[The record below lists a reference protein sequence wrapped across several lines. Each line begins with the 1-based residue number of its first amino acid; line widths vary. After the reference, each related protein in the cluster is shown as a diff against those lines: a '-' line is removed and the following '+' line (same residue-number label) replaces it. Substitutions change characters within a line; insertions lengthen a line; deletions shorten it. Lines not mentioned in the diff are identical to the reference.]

1 MKVKGS
7 GKIRASYS
15 DSKNPLEILNRFNSL
30 HHEQTTHNEPIE
42 KKKRR
47 LPFRKEFTL
56 FNYHEDIFVKKQVER
71 LMAEVRQEIKALQ
84 KANQSFEAKIRDIE
98 RIALQPLPKKP
109 GIYHVRFFEIILKI
123 LKSMRAKIGESRT
136 WLEALSSKKKK
147 RGSLFTFRA
156 KKKGTQYSLSE
167 ELKLTRQTG

>member
-7 GKIRASYS
+7 GKIKTNYS
-15 DSKNPLEILNRFNSL
+15 DTKNLLEISNRFNSL
-30 HHEQTTHNEPIE
+30 HNEEKAYNEPIE
-42 KKKRR
+42 KRERR
-47 LPFRKEFTL
+47 LPFQKEFTL
-56 FNYHEDIFVKKQVER
+56 FNYHEDIFVKKRVEK
-71 LMAEVRQEIKALQ
+71 LMIEVRQEIEALQ
-84 KANQSFEAKIRDIE
+84 KANQSFEAKIKEIE
-98 RIALQPLPKKP
+98 KIALQPLPKNP
-109 GIYHVRFFEIILKI
+109 GIYHIRFFEIILKI

-147 RGSLFTFRA
+147 RGSLFAFRA

>member
-1 MKVKGS
+1 MSANKAIKGKA
-7 GKIRASYS
+7 GKQGV
-15 DSKNPLEILNRFNSL
+15 KNPFEAGGYFNKF
-30 HHEQTTHNEPIE
+30 HDEQVSGEGE
-42 KKKRR
+42 QLKAERK

-56 FNYHEDIFVKKQVER
+56 FNYHEDIFVKKQVEK
-71 LMAEVRQEIKALQ
+71 LMAEVRQEIKALK
-84 KANQSFEAKIRDIE
+84 KANQSFEAKMKDIE
-98 RIALQPLPKKP
+98 RIALQSIPKNP

-147 RGSLFTFRA
+147 RGSLFAFRA
-156 KKKGTQYSLSE
+156 KKKGTRYSLSE